1 MAISASWD
9 GSVRVWDVATGECV
23 RTLQQQMQV
32 QPQQPQMQAQQ
43 ASQRFAR
50 HETVGC
56 GSCRASIIAPV
67 ACFQLKRPHC
77 GVINEATTESID
89 IPFNVVGHTKAVTS
103 AGFSPD
109 GRKMVSSDY
118 DGAVRVWDVATGECE
133 QTLQGHTEVVFSA
146 VFSPDGTKVISASR
160 DTTVRV
166 WRIVR

>member
-118 DGAVRVWDVATGECE
+118 DGAV
-133 QTLQGHTEVVFSA
+133 
-146 VFSPDGTKVISASR
+146 
-160 DTTVRV
+160 
-166 WRIVR
+166 